1 MVMKWTGL
9 TGEVSDGKYYAILE
23 LRTENEEPFWFCL
36 FSKYTGDWAIR
47 EFFEVGKLEQA
58 YKWCVNQISDSE

>member
-9 TGEVSDGKYYAILE
+9 KGELSKGKHYATLE
-23 LRTENEEPFWFCL
+23 LSTANGEPEWFCL
-36 FSKYTGDWAIR
+36 FSSDTGDWAIR

-58 YKWCVNQISDSE
+58 YEWCINQIKNT